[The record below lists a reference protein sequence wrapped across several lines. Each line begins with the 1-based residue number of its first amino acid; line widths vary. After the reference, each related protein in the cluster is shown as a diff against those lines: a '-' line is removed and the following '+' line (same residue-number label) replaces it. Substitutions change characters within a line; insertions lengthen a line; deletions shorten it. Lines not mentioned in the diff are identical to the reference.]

1 MSANATAPGWLLL
14 FGFGL
19 LALGLFS
26 EPAEPRQGG
35 GQEPPVV
42 DPGGGLTVSP
52 PAAYG
57 TADSNDQMIAVT
69 GIDVTGSSILY
80 VIDTQHRQLAVYQAN
95 SGSASTMGLR
105 FVAGRNIDLDLQV
118 WGYNDKSEHS
128 YRQMVEQFE
137 KKNK

>member
-1 MSANATAPGWLLL
+1 MRANASASGWLLV

-19 LALGLFS
+19 TALGLFT
-26 EPAEPRQGG
+26 EPAEPRQDGD
-35 GQEPPVV
+35 PPVV
-42 DPGGGLTVSP
+42 DPGG
-52 PAAYG
+52 PALSTSTSSFG

-137 KKNK
+137 KKKND